1 MPDRESRPLERDGG
15 AAPRRRRR
23 SPFLGVVGGAGEAAG
38 SAAGSALDA
47 VAGLA
52 SGLADALGGVVREAA
67 GPRRTAVNEDGEARD
82 EPRERP

>member
-1 MPDRESRPLERDGG
+1 MSEPASRLDQPGEPHPE
-15 AAPRRRRR
+15 PRPR